1 MNLIYFVN
9 TIFNFYFILILFR
22 IVLSWV
28 PNLDWFKQPLTTLSL
43 LTDWYLNL
51 FKKIIPPMGGI
62 DFSPILAIIVLGII
76 QRIVLYIIGVYS
88 FA

>member
-28 PNLDWFKQPLTTLSL
+28 PNLDWFKQPLKTLSL